1 MATDSHRLSILTDA
15 EIEDLYGLP
24 RFTED
29 DRRLYFDLSPDEQKA
44 AATYTPAIAAHFVL
58 QLGFCKARQLFIVY
72 EEEDVRDDL
81 NHIVKRHFPDMD
93 LARVKTLSKPTRLA
107 QQQAILELTRYRLCD
122 SAEKLELE
130 RKAQRS
136 ARLSAQPI
144 FILREVLHH
153 LTQQRIVAPAYK
165 TLQDMVGRVV
175 ARERDRLSQLLTA
188 KLTPPVRRHLDKLRE
203 GDEHIYRISTLR
215 KEPRDFSY
223 KELQREVDHRKVFQP
238 LHEFAKT
245 FFVTAAISM
254 DSRRYYASLVTFYT
268 VFRLKRMAIGPAQL
282 YLLCFAYYRFR
293 QINDN
298 LVEAFIHLVHEYE
311 QQAKVAAE
319 QAVQQALSDSAG
331 NLPAAGQVLQL
342 FVDPSLPDNTPFGVV
357 KKKAFSLLRPDRF
370 RLVSDYLGST
380 KFDRASFE
388 WASYPKLPHKL
399 KRNLRHLFRE
409 IEFSGYLEK
418 SPLMKAVNFLQNL
431 LRQGKLPHQ
440 AKLSDF
446 PPAFIPKNWRPYLF
460 TRNGKERKLV
470 VDRYEFA
477 VYRMLRNA
485 LESGDV
491 FVKDSA
497 EFRSLEDDLISD
509 ERWKNKDAY
518 CVILLDG
525 RPDEAMTLARPFCGN
540 QSKRP

>member
-1 MATDSHRLSILTDA
+1 MDSHRLSILTDA

-58 QLGFCKARQLFIVY
+58 QLGFFKARQLFFVY

-107 QQQAILELTRYRLCD
+107 QRQAILELTRYRLCD

-388 WASYPKLPHKL
+388 WASYPKLPSTD
-399 KRNLRHLFRE
+399 RSR
-409 IEFSGYLEK
+409 
-418 SPLMKAVNFLQNL
+418 
-431 LRQGKLPHQ
+431 
-440 AKLSDF
+440 
-446 PPAFIPKNWRPYLF
+446 RP
-460 TRNGKERKLV
+460 
-470 VDRYEFA
+470 
-477 VYRMLRNA
+477 
-485 LESGDV
+485 
-491 FVKDSA
+491 
-497 EFRSLEDDLISD
+497 
-509 ERWKNKDAY
+509 
-518 CVILLDG
+518 
-525 RPDEAMTLARPFCGN
+525 
-540 QSKRP
+540 